1 LDKNKF
7 GQTVVKA
14 DLVEQVYKKVGFT
27 RQEAAEAV
35 EVLFSEIK
43 KVLARGENVRITRF
57 ASFNLRNKKA
67 RKARNPKTGEPIEI
81 RSRKV
86 LTFKPSKELL
96 ISTNN
101 FDNDRND
108 S

>member
-1 LDKNKF
+1 M
-7 GQTVVKA
+7 KA

-27 RQEAAEAV
+27 RQEAVEAV
-35 EVLFSEIK
+35 EVIFSEIK

-101 FDNDRND
+101 FDNDRDD

>member
-1 LDKNKF
+1 MDKNGF

-27 RQEAAEAV
+27 RQEAVEAV
-35 EVLFSEIK
+35 EVLFYEIK
-43 KVLARGENVRITRF
+43 KALAQGENVRITRF

-96 ISTNN
+96 MATNN
-101 FDNDRND
+101 SGNDRDD